1 MTHPATSPRST
12 RGAAPSS
19 RRWPWVVGL
28 LLLSAIPVAAGIA
41 RLIQLATVDTA
52 PPSALRFFQAP
63 WPVVVHIVSA
73 SLFLVVGGL
82 QLDPRTRR
90 LRPGM
95 HRRVGWALV
104 VAGGL
109 SVLSA
114 LWMMITYVQPAHE
127 SPLLTVFRWLVGS
140 TILGALGLG
149 TRAALRRDYA
159 SHGAWMLRAYALSAA
174 AGTQSLLLAP
184 VFVLYGPLEPVPS
197 ALVMGACWVLNL
209 VLAELWLRRRAAQ
222 GRRGGATT
230 HLAGATAAIAQA
242 PSGSPTATQRL

>member
-1 MTHPATSPRST
+1 MTHAATSPRST
-12 RGAAPSS
+12 RGTAPSS

-28 LLLSAIPVAAGIA
+28 LLLSAIPVAAGLA

-52 PPSALRFFQAP
+52 PPSDLRFFQAP

-73 SLFLVVGGL
+73 SLFLLVGGL

-114 LWMMITYVQPAHE
+114 LWMMITYVQPTHE
-127 SPLLTVFRWLVGS
+127 SPLLTVFRWLAGS
-140 TILGALGLG
+140 AILGALALG
-149 TRAALRRDYA
+149 TRAALRRDYPA
-159 SHGAWMLRAYALSAA
+159 HGAWMLRAYALSAA

-184 VFVLYGPLEPVPS
+184 VFVLYGPLEPVLS
-197 ALVMGACWVLNL
+197 AVIMGACWALNL
-209 VLAELWLRRRAAQ
+209 ALAELWLRRAA
-222 GRRGGATT
+222 RRREGGAIARSAAT
-230 HLAGATAAIAQA
+230 TAAVAQA
-242 PSGSPTATQRL
+242 PSGSPTAIQRL

>member
-1 MTHPATSPRST
+1 
-12 RGAAPSS
+12 
-19 RRWPWVVGL
+19 VVGL

-52 PPSALRFFQAP
+52 PPADLRFFQAP

-73 SLFLVVGGL
+73 SLFLLVGGL
-82 QLDPRTRR
+82 QLDPRIRR

-95 HRRVGWALV
+95 HRRVGWVLV

-114 LWMMITYVQPAHE
+114 LWMMITYVQPTHE
-127 SPLLTVFRWLVGS
+127 SPLLTVFRWLVGT

-184 VFVLYGPLEPVPS
+184 VFVVYGPLEPVPS
-197 ALVMGACWVLNL
+197 ALVMGACWALNL
-209 VLAELWLRRRAAQ
+209 ALAELWLGRQARRRD
-222 GRRGGATT
+222 GGASTRPAAT
-230 HLAGATAAIAQA
+230 TAAV
-242 PSGSPTATQRL
+242 T